1 LAYKD
6 VGTSNWNVSLPAPWT
21 PGQVVVQGGQLTVRR
36 SDGVRFVVYL
46 GGFLEDSST
55 RQALDLEADFQASP
69 SGPTVYTV
77 PLVPEL
83 GYSLATN
90 PSGRFTLT
98 AFTRDQKSELL
109 SLYALSRPRL
119 FSEGEARG
127 ADIALARAEGE
138 YAGSFL
144 SLP

>member
-1 LAYKD
+1 
-6 VGTSNWNVSLPAPWT
+6 
-21 PGQVVVQGGQLTVRR
+21 
-36 SDGVRFVVYL
+36 
-46 GGFLEDSST
+46 
-55 RQALDLEADFQASP
+55 
-69 SGPTVYTV
+69 VYTV

-90 PSGRFTLT
+90 PSGWFALT

-109 SLYALSRPRL
+109 SLLYALDRPRL

-127 ADIALARAEGE
+127 ADIALAQAQGE

>member
-1 LAYKD
+1 M
-6 VGTSNWNVSLPAPWT
+6 
-21 PGQVVVQGGQLTVRR
+21 
-36 SDGVRFVVYL
+36 
-46 GGFLEDSST
+46 
-55 RQALDLEADFQASP
+55 
-69 SGPTVYTV
+69 YTV

-119 FSEGEARG
+119 YSEGEARG
-127 ADIALARAEGE
+127 ADIALARAQGE
-138 YAGSFL
+138 YAGSSL
-144 SLP
+144 SVP